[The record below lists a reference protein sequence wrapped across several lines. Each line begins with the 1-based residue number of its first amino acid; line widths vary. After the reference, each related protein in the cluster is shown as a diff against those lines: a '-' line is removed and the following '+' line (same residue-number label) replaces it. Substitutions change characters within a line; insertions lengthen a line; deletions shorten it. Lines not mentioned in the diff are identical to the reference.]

1 MNAKVLF
8 SRKRTQM
15 FKADPLGDRILR
27 CVHFL
32 HFGESETVRFSQP
45 PLSWGR
51 YPSGSCHGCSRPC
64 GLASHP
70 ARSRLSP
77 RPRTDRALT
86 LGEGPRRQLSG
97 TRALSPFSM
106 SPPKSPPPGSP
117 ASSFVKCELFFP
129 RPVPGLLR
137 GLNPD
142 ALGHDGAVW
151 CKDPSNSNDQGFTSP
166 KKHSG
171 RRPTGVDR
179 LARGDSA
186 CCVQGPGELS
196 PTSLLLLP
204 C

>member
-1 MNAKVLF
+1 MGKV
-8 SRKRTQM
+8 S
-15 FKADPLGDRILR
+15 
-27 CVHFL
+27 
-32 HFGESETVRFSQP
+32 VRVLPWLLQALWAHSSPSPVPPQP
-45 PLSWGR
+45 PSQDGR
-51 YPSGSCHGCSRPC
+51 A
-64 GLASHP
+64 L
-70 ARSRLSP
+70 LL
-77 RPRTDRALT
+77 DRALT
-86 LGEGPRRQLSG
+86 LGEGPRRQSPG

-117 ASSFVKCELFFP
+117 ASSFVKCELISP

-142 ALGHDGAVW
+142 VLGHDGAVW
-151 CKDPSNSNDQGFTSP
+151 CKDPSSSNDQGFTSS

-179 LARGDSA
+179 LARGDST